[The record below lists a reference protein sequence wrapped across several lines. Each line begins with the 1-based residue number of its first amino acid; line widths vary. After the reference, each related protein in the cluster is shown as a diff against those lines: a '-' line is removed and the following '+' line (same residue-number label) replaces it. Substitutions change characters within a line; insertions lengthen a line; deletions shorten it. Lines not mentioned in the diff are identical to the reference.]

1 MKLVLIISDLDKK
14 MKVEADISDF
24 AMKEVLL
31 IKCENKK

>member
-24 AMKEVLL
+24 AMKEVL